1 MYCSHCGQKL
11 NDDAKYCF
19 ACGSRVVYDTDSRTA
34 SNDTGYRA
42 TGAVSRAYPS
52 DSRSYYEPEPRYL
65 DGHNPYLIAL
75 VCFLLGGIGVHNF
88 VMGEA
93 KKGILRLLT
102 CGIGIG
108 IILAL
113 IDFIKILSGSYQ
125 INPHKF
131 I

>member
-19 ACGSRVVYDTDSRTA
+19 ACGSRVVT
-34 SNDTGYRA
+34 NDTGYRA
-42 TGAVSRAYPS
+42 TGAVSRAASNGAVSHAPT
-52 DSRSYYEPEPRYL
+52 SRSYYEPEPRYL
-65 DGHNPYLIAL
+65 NGHNPYLIAL

-102 CGIGIG
+102 CWIGIG